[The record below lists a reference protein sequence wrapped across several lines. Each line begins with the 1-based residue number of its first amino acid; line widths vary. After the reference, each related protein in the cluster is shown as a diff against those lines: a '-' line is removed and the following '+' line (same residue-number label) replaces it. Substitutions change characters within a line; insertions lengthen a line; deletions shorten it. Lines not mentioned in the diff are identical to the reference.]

1 MAQSNR
7 ELWASFIAIV
17 LITLLYLFVVITL
30 GSVPAASEFFGHT
43 LGIIGFLLMLFTE
56 TLYTWRKRSRSARWG
71 RMSSWLQFHIFTGL
85 VGPFMVLLHSSWKFN
100 GLAGIVMLLTVI
112 IVASGFLGR
121 YIYTSVPRSADGIE
135 LETGE
140 LERLVRE
147 ADAALQSG
155 LAASPQALQMLSQ
168 RLAAAGSSGS
178 GVSSPSGDAS
188 STSGAASLILA
199 RGFQEWG
206 LRWAWWNA
214 RRRLSAPARRQA
226 AQLEKILRRQRVL
239 KRQLASLAM
248 ARRLMGLWHTI
259 HIPIGMALFTA
270 AFIHIVAA
278 IYYATLLH

>member
-7 ELWASFIAIV
+7 ELWASFVAVI
-17 LITLLYLFVVITL
+17 LITLFYLFVVVIL
-30 GSVPAASEFFGHT
+30 GSIPAASEFFGHS

-85 VGPFMVLLHSSWKFN
+85 VGPYMVLLHSSWKFN

-112 IVASGFLGR
+112 IVVSGFLGR

-135 LETGE
+135 LEAGE
-140 LERLVRE
+140 LERQMRE

-155 LAASPQALQMLSQ
+155 LAASPQALQVLSQ
-168 RLAAAGSSGS
+168 RLAAPGGSGS
-178 GVSSPSGDAS
+178 G
-188 STSGAASLILA
+188 AALILA
-199 RGFQEWG
+199 RSFQEWG
-206 LRWAWWNA
+206 LRWSWWNT
-214 RRRLSAPARRQA
+214 RRRLDAGTRRQA
-226 AQLEKILRRQRVL
+226 AQLEKLLRRKRVL
-239 KRQLASLAM
+239 KRQLSSLAM
-248 ARRLMGLWHTI
+248 ARRMMGLWHSV

-278 IYYATLLH
+278 IYYATLLR

>member
-7 ELWASFIAIV
+7 ELWASFIAVV
-17 LITLLYLFVVITL
+17 LITLSYLFVVITL
-30 GSVPAASEFFGHT
+30 GSVPAASEFFGHS
-43 LGIIGFLLMLFTE
+43 LGIAGFLLMLFTE
-56 TLYTWRKRSRSARWG
+56 TLYTLRKRSRSARWG

-112 IVASGFLGR
+112 IVASGFMGR
-121 YIYTSVPRSADGIE
+121 YIYTAVPRSADGIE
-135 LETGE
+135 LEAGE
-140 LERLVRE
+140 LERQVQE
-147 ADAALQSG
+147 ADDALQTG
-155 LAASPQALQMLSQ
+155 LASSPQALQMLSQ
-168 RLAAAGSSGS
+168 RLAAAGG
-178 GVSSPSGDAS
+178 GAS
-188 STSGAASLILA
+188 AASLIFA

-214 RRRLSAPARRQA
+214 RRRLDATSRRQA
-226 AQLEKILRRQRVL
+226 AQLEKLLRRQRTL
-239 KRQLASLAM
+239 KRQLASLALS
-248 ARRLMGLWHTI
+248 RRLMGLWHTV